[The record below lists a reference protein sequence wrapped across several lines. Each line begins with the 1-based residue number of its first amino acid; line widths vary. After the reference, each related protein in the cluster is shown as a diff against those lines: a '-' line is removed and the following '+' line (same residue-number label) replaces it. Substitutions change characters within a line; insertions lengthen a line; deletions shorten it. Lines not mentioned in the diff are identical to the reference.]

1 MIARLRGRVIE
12 REPDR
17 VVVDCGGVGYEVAVS
32 AHTWS
37 ALPAAGEEVT
47 LRVYTAASENKV
59 ALYGFHSAEERA
71 LFDLLITVK
80 NVGPTT
86 ALGILSHGASPA
98 ALARA
103 IAASDKAA
111 LTAVKGIGK
120 KTAEMLVAELR
131 EKCELLL
138 ATWSAA
144 GGGLGDR
151 VVVAAAPAPERRA
164 RALHPLLEQVHG
176 ALVNLGWR
184 PAEADK
190 AVTQLAPDEGASLES
205 LLRQALRA
213 MPR

>member
-1 MIARLRGRVIE
+1 MIARLQGRIVE
-12 REPDR
+12 READR
-17 VVVDCGGVGYEVAVS
+17 VVVDCGGVGYEVNVS
-32 AHTWS
+32 AHTWH
-37 ALPAAGEEVT
+37 ALPPVGDEVT
-47 LRVYTAASENKV
+47 LRVYTAATENRV
-59 ALYGFHSAEERA
+59 ALYGFAGAEERA

-86 ALGILSHGASPA
+86 ALGILSGGASPA

-111 LTAVKGIGK
+111 LTSIKGIGK

-138 ATWSAA
+138 ATWGAA
-144 GGGLGDR
+144 GGGLGER
-151 VVVAAAPAPERRA
+151 PVAPAPVPPDRRA
-164 RALHPLLEQVHG
+164 KPQHPLLEQVHN
-176 ALVNLGWR
+176 ALVHLGWR

-190 AVTQLAPDEGASLES
+190 AVGQLVPEEGASIES
-205 LLRQALRA
+205 LLRQALRS